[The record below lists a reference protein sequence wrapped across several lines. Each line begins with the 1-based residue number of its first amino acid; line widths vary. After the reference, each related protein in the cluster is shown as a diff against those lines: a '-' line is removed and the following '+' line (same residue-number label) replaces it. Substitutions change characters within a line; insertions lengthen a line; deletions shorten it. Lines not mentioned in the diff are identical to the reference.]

1 MIFFWQFCD
10 VSDPESIGL
19 AGINSVVSVLDE
31 AQDGNLVNEQASQS
45 EGEAL
50 VTPSSLLADFENQ
63 LDGEKGDMHASG
75 PTTSNE
81 GVVELPKRK
90 RGRPRK
96 K

>member
-1 MIFFWQFCD
+1 M
-10 VSDPESIGL
+10 
-19 AGINSVVSVLDE
+19 VSVLDE
-31 AQDGNLVNEQASQS
+31 AQDGALVNEQTSQS

-50 VTPSSLLADFENQ
+50 VTPSSPLADIENQ
-63 LDGEKGDMHASG
+63 LDGEEGDMHAIG
-75 PTTSNE
+75 PTTSNG